1 LQFSR
6 RAERRNSRKKFEVLL
21 NKILTSSKRRIK
33 QTDIIEP
40 EAEATRPTFVVII
53 VEEELLVKNTDI
65 LLTYT
70 MTPNIPSA
78 ISNP

>member
-6 RAERRNSRKKFEVLL
+6 RAERRNSRKKIEVLL